1 MAEWKASL
9 SSFER
14 LMDRFLPLFAR
25 LNPPRP
31 YTRNQVEEWIA
42 RTAFKDYTIEE
53 YGTEMRI
60 KLKKTGD
67 PVRTKQ

>member
-1 MAEWKASL
+1 MTEWKASF

-25 LNPPRP
+25 LNPPRT
-31 YTRNQVEEWIA
+31 YTRDQVEEWIA
-42 RTAFKDYTIEE
+42 RTPFKEYTIEE
-53 YGTEMRI
+53 PGTEMKI
-60 KLKKTGD
+60 KLKKTND